1 MKLRLILTLLCSVA
15 TSAVTCSCYAQSP
28 AQDPKFDLDKAL
40 DVNELKIAMAESSLR
55 VNPSLRTVAD
65 LSAALE
71 RYLTSHCMG
80 NLLQSL
86 AYEGPPSDPECQA
99 RMERL
104 LEIYPQNPV
113 ALCVRDG
120 IAAPSCTDAYRNQK
134 MVAFSGS
141 SSYEDI
147 PDPALKVGLSAEDT
161 KKLAALRQTLSDVNQ
176 RYQAANS
183 DTDKQK
189 ALDDATNLYDQ
200 LLSLTCKTVALRL
213 DQPLDQ
219 QEEREDS
226 SITEVRE
233 RLLKIPPGI
242 RPDYQRQLT
251 QKTEEELA
259 RAANDPAT
267 KKILL
272 QKLAVIQNPDT
283 RQRLTAAGKLR
294 VRVALPQCVEY
305 IEQAQAILPN
315 FPSPTCHREGWYSPQ
330 CVLALKK
337 WHIYRQKVAAEARKR
352 DPKLPTPTPPAI
364 ISTF

>member
-1 MKLRLILTLLCSVA
+1 MRLQFVLTLLCSLA
-15 TSAVTCSCYAQSP
+15 ISAVTTSCYAQSP
-28 AQDPKFDLDKAL
+28 AQDPKLDLDKAL

-80 NLLQSL
+80 TLLQSL
-86 AYEGPPSDPECQA
+86 AYEGPPKDPECQA
-99 RMERL
+99 RVERL

-120 IAAPSCTDAYRNQK
+120 IAAQSCIDAYSNQK

-147 PDPALKVGLSAEDT
+147 PDPALKVGLSADDA
-161 KKLAALRQTLSDVNQ
+161 KKLSALRQTLSDVNQ
-176 RYQAANS
+176 RYQAATS
-183 DTDKQK
+183 DAEKQK
-189 ALDDATNLYDQ
+189 ALDDATDLYDQ
-200 LLSLTCKTVALRL
+200 LLSIACKTVALRL

-219 QEEREDS
+219 RDAQEDA

-242 RPDYQRQLT
+242 RADYQRQLT
-251 QKTEEELA
+251 QKTEEELS
-259 RAANDPAT
+259 RAANDPNS

-272 QKLAVIQNPDT
+272 QKLAVIQNPEI
-283 RQRLTAAGKLR
+283 RQQLSAAGKLR
-294 VRVALPQCVEY
+294 VRVALPQCLEY
-305 IEQAQAILPN
+305 IQQAQAILPN

-330 CVLALKK
+330 CIVALKK
-337 WHIYRQKVAAEARKR
+337 WHVYRKKVEAAARKR
-352 DPKLPTPTPPAI
+352 EPTLPTPTPHAI